1 MSRPLALAVL
11 GLWPVLSS
19 CASVDDVGWFARQ
32 GVGQAQLLLAA
43 RPVGPIV
50 ADDTVDPEVRRR
62 LAIAVAARDFAKDRL
77 GLHVTGQY
85 RQAVFLDGP
94 AVVYVVSAAPVD
106 GLAPHTWR
114 YPVVGALPYRGH
126 FSLDDA
132 EREADTLEAAGFD
145 VSVRPVS
152 TYSLLGIAPDPVMS
166 TMLFRRDELDIV
178 ETVIHELAH
187 ATVFA
192 PGAGAFNE
200 GLATFIGREGRR
212 QFVRERFGPASVVAI
227 RGAADDADSDAWSRA
242 IAALAFDLRVLYAQR
257 GTRGRADLLDEKQ
270 RIFARHQQH
279 WQQEVAP
286 TLFNVRL
293 RSALMPDNNAVLAAV
308 GIYSLKQH
316 LYARAFDACGR
327 DWRCFLG
334 LLREVASD
342 DDPEVRLAERAA
354 FGARDLELP

>member
-1 MSRPLALAVL
+1 MAMG
-11 GLWPVLSS
+11 GLLCFGPVLAG
-19 CASVDDVGWFARQ
+19 CAALSDPGWSARQ
-32 GVGQAQLLLAA
+32 AVGQASLLLAA
-43 RPVGPIV
+43 RPIRPII

-62 LAIAVAARDFAKDRL
+62 LAVAVAARDFAKQRL
-77 GLHVTGQY
+77 GLQVTSQY
-85 RQAVFLDGP
+85 RQAVFIDGP

-106 GLAPHTWR
+106 GLTPHTWR

-132 EREADTLEAAGFD
+132 EREADDLEAAGFD

-192 PGAGAFNE
+192 AGAGAFNE

-227 RGAADDADSDAWSRA
+227 RGAADDADSDAWNRA

-257 GTRGRADLLDEKQ
+257 STLGRADLLDEKQ
-270 RIFARHQQH
+270 RIFARHQRH
-279 WQQEVAP
+279 WHDEVAP

-293 RSALMPDNNAVLAAV
+293 RSAVMPDNNAVLAAV

-316 LYARAFDACGR
+316 LYARAFDTCGR

-334 LLREVASD
+334 LLREVAAD
-342 DDPEVRLAERAA
+342 DDPEVRLAERAS
-354 FGARDLELP
+354 FSTPDLELP